1 MKKYAESKGFFDFKA
16 ERELYSIVKAWG
28 ECSSQRRERILLPE
42 NCKNRKSIQKKE
54 PTIVLNNN
62 SGFFFRK
69 RFSFTLLFDIFFCI
83 QKGKARFVS

>member
-1 MKKYAESKGFFDFKA
+1 MKNYAESKGFFDFKA

-62 SGFFFRK
+62 SGFFF
-69 RFSFTLLFDIFFCI
+69 
-83 QKGKARFVS
+83 